1 MGKAKDTQDDR
12 KQIEEDS
19 KLVNYWHDKFKQSMI
34 HKSKETMAWH
44 DYWDAYTGEYY
55 RKSDKPDYKSDQISN
70 FIFSTIETIR
80 PIMVDGDPAFVAMA
94 TSEDGLETQDKIQT
108 ALDHEFDREEMGAKI
123 PRQTITSLVLGTSI
137 WFLPWDG
144 DASSDYDGEIKAVE
158 VNPFNFF
165 PDPMATCI
173 EDAEH
178 LIYATY
184 KHVNQLKKVFPSK
197 ANLLE
202 GGNIKYEELVANRNI
217 PSRVDNQV
225 LVLEIWCRDFAT
237 TEEETEEN
245 GKTYKVEKMKYP
257 NGRVIT
263 IAPELDA
270 LLEDKENPYND
281 GKFPFVM
288 IKDYDIPFKF
298 WGEGEVA
305 QLISPQDY
313 INDLSNQV
321 IDNAKITANM
331 PWIVDKNSGIG
342 YGKLTNRPGLVIRKN
357 PGSEVHRPQ
366 PPSMPNYVMNK
377 IDDLKH
383 DMESISGVHDVTQGK
398 RPTGIQA
405 GNAIMA
411 LQEAGQARIRIKV
424 KLMEHGLSKL
434 ATMWYNR
441 MQQFWKLDRWV
452 RISTD
457 DGMYDFSQ
465 ITSED
470 LKNDYDVKI
479 NAGSTMQKNRA
490 GMLDLLIRLG
500 QTTAEDGLPVI
511 DRESILEFVDIKDKS
526 RLVKKFSELA
536 EQNNIN
542 DETAETVGMM
552 SEQLEQQV
560 QEISSILEEVTN
572 VMGQMDKEVSELYSF
587 HNEQREEESMPEQVP
602 QEQQVMQ
609 EDMGGSLPM
618 SEEEMLNE
626 NQMQM
631 PLDQMQQ
638 PSPEMEQMG
647 AEGTEVTAYDIY
659 ELAMEEELSDQE
671 IELLAEEYGIP
682 IEEIIAVF
690 EQMASQQ
697 GQEEMPQEPMI
708 SDEILQM
715 IDALSEEELMELL
728 EARPDIIDM
737 IGNNQ

>member
-1 MGKAKDTQDDR
+1 MSESKVDETDR
-12 KQIEEDS
+12 DKQEEELKTVS
-19 KLVNYWHDKFKQSMI
+19 YWHDKFKQAMI
-34 HKSKETMAWH
+34 HKSKETMEWH
-44 DYWDAYTGEYY
+44 DYWDAYTGDYFKEN
-55 RKSDKPDYKSDQISN
+55 DKPEYKSDQISN

-94 TSEDGLETQDKIQT
+94 TNEDGLETQDKVQT
-108 ALDHEFDREEMGAKI
+108 ALNYEFDREKMSAKI

-144 DASSDYDGEIKAVE
+144 DADSKYDGEIKAVE

-173 EDAEH
+173 EDAEY

-184 KHVNQLKKVFPSK
+184 KHVNQLKKVFPNK

-202 GGNIKYEELVANRNI
+202 GGNIKYEELVANRNV

-225 LVLEIWCRDFAT
+225 LVLEIYCRDFTT

-245 GKTYKVEKMKYP
+245 GKTYKVEEMKYP

-263 IAPELDA
+263 IAPELEI

-298 WGEGEVA
+298 WGEGEVK
-305 QLISPQDY
+305 QLLSPQNY

-331 PWIVDKNSGIG
+331 PWIIDKNSGIG
-342 YGKLTNRPGLVIRKN
+342 YGKLTNRPGLVVRKN

-366 PPSMPNYVMNK
+366 PPTMPNYVLNK

-405 GNAIMA
+405 GNAIIA

-424 KLMEHGLSKL
+424 KLMEHGLGEL
-434 ATMWYNR
+434 ATMWYSR
-441 MQQFWKLDRWV
+441 MQQFWKLDRWI
-452 RISTD
+452 RTSSD
-457 DGMYDFSQ
+457 SGGYDFTK
-465 ITSED
+465 ITSDD
-470 LKNDYDVKI
+470 LENDFDVKI
-479 NAGSTMQKNRA
+479 TAGSTMQKNRA

-511 DRESILEFVDIKDKS
+511 DRESILEYVDVKDKS
-526 RLVKKFSELA
+526 RIVRKFAEMA

-542 DETAETVGMM
+542 EETAETVGML
-552 SEQLEQQV
+552 SEQLNTQV
-560 QEISSILEEVTN
+560 DQISGILKEVTG
-572 VMGQMDKEVSELYSF
+572 VLGDIDGEVTELYSY
-587 HNEQREEESMPEQVP
+587 HNEERDSEKQQQIRGDEMPVNEP
-602 QEQQVMQ
+602 QMT
-609 EDMGGSLPM
+609 
-618 SEEEMLNE
+618 EEEMLMQ

-631 PLDQMQQ
+631 PLDEMQE
-638 PSPEMEQMG
+638 PSPEMEQMD
-647 AEGTEVTAYDIY
+647 AEEQMVTAYDIV
-659 ELAMEEELSDQE
+659 EVAIEEQLSDQE
-671 IELLAEEYGIP
+671 IELLAEEYGVP
-682 IEEIIAVF
+682 MEEVIMVF
-690 EQMASQQ
+690 EEMATQNPD
-697 GQEEMPQEPMI
+697 GEIQEPMI
-708 SDEILQM
+708 SDELLQM
-715 IDALSEEELMELL
+715 IDELSEEELMELMEL
-728 EARPDIIDM
+728 RPDIVEM
-737 IGNNQ
+737 LGNTQ

>member
-1 MGKAKDTQDDR
+1 MSENKVDETDR
-12 KQIEEDS
+12 DKQEEELKTVS
-19 KLVNYWHDKFKQSMI
+19 YWHDKFKQAMI
-34 HKSKETMAWH
+34 HKSKETMEWH
-44 DYWDAYTGEYY
+44 DYWDAYTGDYFKE
-55 RKSDKPDYKSDQISN
+55 SDKPEYKSDQISN

-94 TSEDGLETQDKIQT
+94 TNEDGLETQDKVQT
-108 ALDHEFDREEMGAKI
+108 ALNYEFDREKMSAKI

-144 DASSDYDGEIKAVE
+144 DADSKYDGEIKAVE

-173 EDAEH
+173 EDAEY

-184 KHVNQLKKVFPSK
+184 KHVNQLKKVFPNK

-202 GGNIKYEELVANRNI
+202 GGNIKYEELVANRNV

-225 LVLEIWCRDFAT
+225 LVLEIYCRDFTT

-263 IAPELDA
+263 IAPELEI

-298 WGEGEVA
+298 WGEGEVK
-305 QLISPQDY
+305 QLLSPQNY

-331 PWIVDKNSGIG
+331 PWIIDKNSGIG
-342 YGKLTNRPGLVIRKN
+342 YGKLTNRPGLVVRKN

-366 PPSMPNYVMNK
+366 PPTMPNYVLNK

-424 KLMEHGLSKL
+424 KLMEHGLGEL
-434 ATMWYNR
+434 ATMWYSR
-441 MQQFWKLDRWV
+441 MQQFWKLDRWI
-452 RISTD
+452 RTSSD
-457 DGMYDFSQ
+457 SGNYDFTK
-465 ITSED
+465 ITSDD
-470 LKNDYDVKI
+470 LENDFDVKI
-479 NAGSTMQKNRA
+479 TAGSTMQKNRA
-490 GMLDLLIRLG
+490 GMMDLLIRLG

-511 DRESILEFVDIKDKS
+511 DRESILEYVDVKDKS
-526 RLVKKFSELA
+526 RIIRKFAEMA

-542 DETAETVGMM
+542 EETAETVGMF
-552 SEQLEQQV
+552 SEQLNTQV
-560 QEISSILEEVTN
+560 DQISGILKEVTD
-572 VMGQMDKEVSELYSF
+572 VLGDIDGEVTELYSY
-587 HNEQREEESMPEQVP
+587 HNEERDSEKQQQARGDEMPVNEP
-602 QEQQVMQ
+602 QMT
-609 EDMGGSLPM
+609 
-618 SEEEMLNE
+618 EEEMLMQ

-631 PLDQMQQ
+631 PLDEMQE

-647 AEGTEVTAYDIY
+647 AEEQVVTAYDIV
-659 ELAMEEELSDQE
+659 EVAIEEELSDQE
-671 IELLAEEYGIP
+671 IELLAEEYGVP
-682 IEEIIAVF
+682 MEEVIMVF
-690 EQMASQQ
+690 EEMATQNPD
-697 GQEEMPQEPMI
+697 GEIQEPMI
-708 SDEILQM
+708 SDELLQM
-715 IDALSEEELMELL
+715 IDELSEEELMELMEL
-728 EARPDIIDM
+728 RPDIIEM
-737 IGNNQ
+737 LGNTQ